1 MVWPMVLAEEGEDV
15 GWELVWPEVLAEEE
29 EDVG

>member
-1 MVWPMVLAEEGEDV
+1 MVLPMVLAEEDEDV